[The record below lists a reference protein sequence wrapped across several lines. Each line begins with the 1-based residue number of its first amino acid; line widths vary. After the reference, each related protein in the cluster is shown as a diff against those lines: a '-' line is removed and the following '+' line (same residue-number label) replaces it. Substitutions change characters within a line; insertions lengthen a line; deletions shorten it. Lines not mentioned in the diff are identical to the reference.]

1 MYDSGDRYYPSPVD
15 LTEHSFLYSF
25 LQGGDAAIVLHT
37 EDEIIN
43 TSTDKVML
51 GNPEKVSA
59 SILIAP
65 LQVGEQVIGL
75 ISAQSYTLNAYTK
88 NDLNLLTGIGN
99 QVGVAIQNAH
109 LLEDVNKNTEY
120 LSILN
125 QVGLAVSELRD
136 LPDLLEIIYEQGRKS
151 ISLDAFFVGL
161 YNPDT
166 QEMSFP
172 IMYDNGKRF
181 IQPSTSTTGSVFLN
195 RFLNGEQ
202 SILINRTEPELAE
215 GKTNL
220 NMLGQSDKMSAS
232 IIAAPLI
239 SRDQVIGMISAQSYT
254 LNAYNDNDVN
264 LLKGIA
270 NQVSFAIENSRLFS
284 AAQQEIEERQKIEKQ
299 LRTAEA
305 SYRELVERVPAVIYS
320 AETGPEGLWNY
331 VSPQIEQLL
340 GYTTEEWLADPH
352 LWYERVIPEDREYVV
367 AAEKQAIDNRERVE
381 LEYRMLTRAGQI
393 IWIHDES
400 LSISISNTQPPTMQ
414 GFLMDITARKQAEL
428 TLKAS
433 EEKYHT
439 LFLKAERQ
447 AQELS
452 LISAVQEAL
461 ARELDLNDLLK
472 RVVEKISATFGYTF
486 VSVYLLE
493 NTELKLI
500 HQVGYDLKDVINTI
514 SSSKGISGRA
524 VNTGQA
530 ILITDVHQEPD
541 FLRAAQDIQ
550 SEICVPLFDADNIC
564 GTLNIESAPTY
575 DLNENDLRLMK
586 TLSEQ
591 VNIAIRRARLYTERA
606 ENLRREQYI
615 NEFAHA
621 VSGTLDL
628 PDILEK
634 VTRLSVEMIRAD
646 SGTVSIMSEDGSA
659 MTDIYSYNDDTV
671 LDPIISKGKGL
682 TWLAYEQ
689 GRPIIVDKY
698 PEHPNAIPEWSSS
711 GILAFLS
718 IPIKIEGKP
727 IGALTLQNRTV
738 NKKFDQRDL
747 YLLEAIAQEVAIA
760 IQNARLFDALQIEL
774 SEHKITQERLLASV
788 GELENKNAE
797 LEKFTYTVS
806 HDLKSPI
813 VTIGGFLGF
822 LESDIQKGLY
832 ENIPKTISRIRD
844 AAKKMERLLNELLEL
859 SRIGRLVNPPKD
871 VLFGE
876 LVSETLELVDGQ
888 LRKHQVEVRVE
899 ADLPVVHVDRIRIVE
914 VLQNLI
920 TNAAKFMGGQKNPT
934 VHIGMKSINGEKIY
948 FVRDNGSG
956 IAPEFHDRIFGL
968 FNKLD
973 PFSDG
978 TGIGLALVKRII
990 EVHGGRIWVESEVGK
1005 GTTFF
1010 FTLEN
1015 IISEEAA

>member
-1 MYDSGDRYYPSPVD
+1 
-15 LTEHSFLYSF
+15 
-25 LQGGDAAIVLHT
+25 
-37 EDEIIN
+37 
-43 TSTDKVML
+43 
-51 GNPEKVSA
+51 
-59 SILIAP
+59 
-65 LQVGEQVIGL
+65 
-75 ISAQSYTLNAYTK
+75 
-88 NDLNLLTGIGN
+88 
-99 QVGVAIQNAH
+99 
-109 LLEDVNKNTEY
+109 
-120 LSILN
+120 
-125 QVGLAVSELRD
+125 
-136 LPDLLEIIYEQGRKS
+136 
-151 ISLDAFFVGL
+151 
-161 YNPDT
+161 
-166 QEMSFP
+166 
-172 IMYDNGKRF
+172 
-181 IQPSTSTTGSVFLN
+181 
-195 RFLNGEQ
+195 
-202 SILINRTEPELAE
+202 
-215 GKTNL
+215 
-220 NMLGQSDKMSAS
+220 
-232 IIAAPLI
+232 
-239 SRDQVIGMISAQSYT
+239 
-254 LNAYNDNDVN
+254 
-264 LLKGIA
+264 
-270 NQVSFAIENSRLFS
+270 
-284 AAQQEIEERQKIEKQ
+284 
-299 LRTAEA
+299 
-305 SYRELVERVPAVIYS
+305 
-320 AETGPEGLWNY
+320 
-331 VSPQIEQLL
+331 
-340 GYTTEEWLADPH
+340 
-352 LWYERVIPEDREYVV
+352 
-367 AAEKQAIDNRERVE
+367 
-381 LEYRMLTRAGQI
+381 
-393 IWIHDES
+393 
-400 LSISISNTQPPTMQ
+400 
-414 GFLMDITARKQAEL
+414 
-428 TLKAS
+428 
-433 EEKYHT
+433 
-439 LFLKAERQ
+439 
-447 AQELS
+447 
-452 LISAVQEAL
+452 
-461 ARELDLNDLLK
+461 
-472 RVVEKISATFGYTF
+472 
-486 VSVYLLE
+486 
-493 NTELKLI
+493 
-500 HQVGYDLKDVINTI
+500 
-514 SSSKGISGRA
+514 
-524 VNTGQA
+524 
-530 ILITDVHQEPD
+530 
-541 FLRAAQDIQ
+541 
-550 SEICVPLFDADNIC
+550 
-564 GTLNIESAPTY
+564 
-575 DLNENDLRLMK
+575 MK

-914 VLQNLI
+914 ILQNLI